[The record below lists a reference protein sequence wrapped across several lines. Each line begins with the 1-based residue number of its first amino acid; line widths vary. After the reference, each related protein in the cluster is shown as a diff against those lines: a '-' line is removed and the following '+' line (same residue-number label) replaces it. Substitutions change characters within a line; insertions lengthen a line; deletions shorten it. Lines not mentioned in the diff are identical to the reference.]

1 MGRFLGLGL
10 MLAMVLLTA
19 MPTSAMAACANG
31 RCWGAVGVGP
41 GGAWGSAYDFPS
53 QNAAARAVQNNCEGD
68 CTTIKTFYNSCGA
81 IAQGD
86 NGGWGWAW
94 HPSKQEAQSRAIAY
108 CVPNDRNCRI
118 ATWACTSR

>member
-19 MPTSAMAACANG
+19 MPTSALAACANG
-31 RCWGAVGVGP
+31 YCWGAVGVGP
-41 GGAWGSAYDFPS
+41 GGAWGTAYDYPS
-53 QNAAARAVQNNCEGD
+53 QSSATQAVQNNCGGN
-68 CTTIKTFYNSCGA
+68 CSTIKTFYNTCGA

-94 HPSKQEAQSRAIAY
+94 HGSKQEAQSQAIAY

-118 ATWACTSR
+118 AAWACTSR